1 MSEVLKFPDPS
12 SRRLKAPATDPQER
26 EKQLI
31 ALAVDDAEKKIRSGK
46 APTAVLVHYLKLAT
60 AREALEKEKLRKEI
74 ALLESKKQLADS
86 SMRMEELLKEA
97 MAAMTSYGASINQ
110 EDTFDEE

>member
-12 SRRLKAPATDPQER
+12 RRRLKAPAVDPQER

-31 ALAVDDAEKKIRSGK
+31 ALAVDDAERKIRSGK

-97 MAAMTSYGASINQ
+97 MAAMASYGASINQ